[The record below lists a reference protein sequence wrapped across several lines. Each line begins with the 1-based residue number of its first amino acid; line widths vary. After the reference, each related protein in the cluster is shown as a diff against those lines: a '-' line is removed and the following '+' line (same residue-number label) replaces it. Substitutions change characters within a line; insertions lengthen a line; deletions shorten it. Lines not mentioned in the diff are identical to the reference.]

1 MMNLRKLT
9 QTIDK
14 QITLL
19 VAALIGMTL
28 GNMSTNPNALAMSM
42 LATVAI
48 LAVITVVIER
58 IQNRRANAIRNR
70 AEAMLKNAIKHN
82 ERFSFKKNQGDL
94 RCFLNCKQERK
105 TVPEVQTG
113 TNAEQM
119 VQTQG
124 ANAVQMAGGEHA

>member
-42 LATVAI
+42 LAIVTI

-58 IQNRRANAIRNR
+58 IQNRRANAIRAR
-70 AEAMLKNAIKHN
+70 AEAMLKNARQHN
-82 ERFSFKKNQGDL
+82 ERFSFKKNQGDS
-94 RCFLNCKQERK
+94 RCFVNCKQALK
-105 TVPEVQTG
+105 IASEVQMG

-124 ANAVQMAGGEHA
+124 TNAEQMAGGEHE